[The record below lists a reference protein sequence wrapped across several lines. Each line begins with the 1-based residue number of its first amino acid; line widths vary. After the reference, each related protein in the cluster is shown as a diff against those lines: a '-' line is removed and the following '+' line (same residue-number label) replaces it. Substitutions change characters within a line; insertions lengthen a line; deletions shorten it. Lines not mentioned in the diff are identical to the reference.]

1 MNKWVSIGISA
12 VSDFFITAGT
22 AYLSVATASAGDMP
36 TVGEVVICVVGGIV
50 QAFRGVQKTLAP
62 PPA

>member
-22 AYLSVATASAGDMP
+22 AYLSVATASATAIP
-36 TVGEVVICVVGGIV
+36 SISEVIICIVGGVV
-50 QAFRGVQKTLAP
+50 QAFRGVQKTLSP